1 MTADSLWVITTDD
14 FVPLAHF
21 ESSKNSTAFDPIK
34 EKENFEKITMNKK
47 INEWILIKK
56 AE

>member
-21 ESSKNSTAFDPIK
+21 ESSKNSTAFDPVK
-34 EKENFEKITMNKK
+34 EKEKFKKITLNKK
-47 INEWILIKK
+47 MNES
-56 AE
+56 